1 MSHLAFLSV
10 LDIIY
15 FWKCHAVNESNSHKI
30 STEGDTMNIQGKIGV
45 LCFICAIW
53 ISILFFPVEARGE
66 VVNEHTYADLVSLF
80 KDFREFQKPKMTDGL
95 PDYTA
100 SVMKEQKE
108 GLKKFQA
115 RLEAIDPSGWPV
127 SQQVDYHLVRAEM
140 NGLEFH
146 HRVLRPWSRNPDFY
160 TPKDFAHRA
169 IPDPPLGK
177 EELAELHEKLKT
189 VPMFLK
195 QAQTNLV
202 EGSGELAILAVQS
215 LKFAHAFLKDLEP
228 KLVEHHPGLASDVRA
243 TQTAIEEYRDWL
255 QQNKEKMKSPSGVGI
270 ENYNWWLKNVWLFPY
285 TWEECRRILEREY
298 GRSIAHLKLM
308 ENRNRNLPEA
318 MLATTQEG
326 YALRYL
332 EAEEE
337 LLKFLH
343 EESFFTVPDFF
354 KGTGPDVVAPAWNG
368 PERQSG
374 IREFFENCSDRDP
387 MQQIIHNFA
396 GHYYDMLLLER
407 DDRPIRGAR
416 RLFNIDN
423 VRAEGPATGLEEAL
437 MVAGLY
443 ENRPR
448 GKEIVYIA
456 SAYRSIR
463 GLADLRMHSNE
474 FSFEEAVDFDVK
486 MCPYGWAIKD
496 GYTIWAHKSNTP
508 LVPGFEMSYTMGK
521 VQLEKLIADRAYQLG
536 EKFDMRQFMDEL
548 RSYGMVPFAL
558 IRWEMTGLDDEI
570 KKLW

>member
-1 MSHLAFLSV
+1 V
-10 LDIIY
+10 
-15 FWKCHAVNESNSHKI
+15 KAVA
-30 STEGDTMNIQGKIGV
+30 D
-45 LCFICAIW
+45 
-53 ISILFFPVEARGE
+53 
-66 VVNEHTYADLVSLF
+66 VVDGNMYADLVSLF
-80 KDFREFQKPKMTDGL
+80 KEFREFQKPRLLDGV

-100 SVMKEQKE
+100 SVMKKQKE

-115 RLEAIDPSGWPV
+115 RLAAIDPSGWPV
-127 SQQVDYHLVRAEM
+127 SQEVDYHLVRAEM
-140 NGLEFH
+140 NGLDFH

-160 TPKDFAHRA
+160 TPKDFVHRP
-169 IPDPPLGK
+169 IPEPPLVK
-177 EELAELHEKLKT
+177 EELTELQNELKAI
-189 VPMFLK
+189 PNFLK
-195 QAQTNLV
+195 QAQRNLV
-202 EGSGELAILAVQS
+202 EGSGDLAVLAMQS
-215 LKFAHAFLKDLEP
+215 LKFAHAVLIDLEL
-228 KLVEHHPGLASDVRA
+228 KLAEHHPGLVSDA
-243 TQTAIEEYRDWL
+243 KEALAAIKEYSDWL
-255 QQNKEKMKSPSGVGI
+255 QQNKNNMKSPSGIGI

-285 TWEECRRILEREY
+285 TWDECRRILEREY

-308 ENRNRNLPEA
+308 ENRNRSLPKA

-326 YALRYL
+326 YGLRYL

-343 EESFFTVPDFF
+343 EEKFFTVPEFF

-396 GHYYDMLLLER
+396 GHYYDELLLER

-443 ENRPR
+443 DNRPR

-456 SAYRSIR
+456 SAYRAIR
-463 GLADLRMHSNE
+463 GLADLRTHSNE
-474 FSFEEAVDFDVK
+474 FSFTDAVDFDVK
-486 MCPYGWAIKD
+486 MCPNGWAIKD

-521 VQLEKLIADRAYQLG
+521 IQLEKLIADRAYQLG
-536 EKFDMRQFMDEL
+536 EKFSLRQFMDEL

-558 IRWEMTGLDDEI
+558 VRWEMTGLDDEI

>member
-1 MSHLAFLSV
+1 MIKLPKTYRKFFVCGILIFSLILSGQARAKA
-10 LDIIY
+10 D
-15 FWKCHAVNESNSHKI
+15 
-30 STEGDTMNIQGKIGV
+30 EGN
-45 LCFICAIW
+45 
-53 ISILFFPVEARGE
+53 
-66 VVNEHTYADLVSLF
+66 TYADLVILF
-80 KDFREFQKPKMTDGL
+80 KEFREFQKPRITDGV

-100 SVMKEQKE
+100 SVMKEQQQ
-108 GLKKFQA
+108 GLKKFLA
-115 RLEAIDPSGWPV
+115 RLGAIDPSGWPV
-127 SQQVDYHLVRAEM
+127 SHQVDYHLVRAEM
-140 NGLEFH
+140 NGLDFH
-146 HRVLRPWSRNPDFY
+146 HRILRPWFRNPDFY
-160 TPKDFAHRA
+160 TPKDFAHRT
-169 IPDPPLGK
+169 IPEPPLAK
-177 EELAELHEKLKT
+177 EDLTELHDKLITIPK
-189 VPMFLK
+189 FLK
-195 QAQTNLV
+195 QAQGNLV
-202 EGSGELAILAVQS
+202 EGSGELAVLAIQS
-215 LKFAHAFLKDLEP
+215 LKFADATLMDLEP
-228 KLVEHHPGLASDVRA
+228 KLAEHHPSLSSDAKEAQVA
-243 TQTAIEEYRDWL
+243 VKQYRDWL

-285 TWEECRRILEREY
+285 TWEECRGILEREY
-298 GRSIAHLKLM
+298 GRSIAHLKLT
-308 ENRNRNLPEA
+308 ENRNRSLR
-318 MLATTQEG
+318 

-337 LLKFLH
+337 LLEFLH
-343 EESFFTVPDFF
+343 EENFFTVPDFL

-374 IREFFENCSDRDP
+374 IREFFESCSDRDP

-396 GHYYDMLLLER
+396 GHYYDMLLLDR

-416 RLFNIDN
+416 RLYNIDN

-448 GKEIVYIA
+448 GKEIVTIS
-456 SAYRSIR
+456 SAYRAIR

-474 FSFEEAVDFDVK
+474 FSFSEAVDFDVK

-521 VQLEKLIADRAYQLG
+521 VQLDKLIADRAYQLG
-536 EKFDMRQFMDEL
+536 GEFDLRQFMDEL

>member
-1 MSHLAFLSV
+1 MIILQKTYSKFFLCGI
-10 LDIIY
+10 L
-15 FWKCHAVNESNSHKI
+15 I
-30 STEGDTMNIQGKIGV
+30 STLFLPVKGV
-45 LCFICAIW
+45 A
-53 ISILFFPVEARGE
+53 E
-66 VVNEHTYADLVSLF
+66 VVDGNTYADLVSLF
-80 KDFREFQKPKMTDGL
+80 KEFREFQKPKMLEGVL
-95 PDYTA
+95 DYTL
-100 SVMKEQKE
+100 STMKKQKE
-108 GLKKFQA
+108 ALKVFQS
-115 RLEAIDPSGWPV
+115 RLAAIDPSGWPV
-127 SQQVDYHLVRAEM
+127 SEQVDYHLVRAEM
-140 NGLEFH
+140 NGLDFH
-146 HRVLRPWSRNPDFY
+146 HRVLRPWFRNPDFY

-169 IPDPPLGK
+169 IPEPPLAP
-177 EELAELHEKLKT
+177 EELAELHDKLKII
-189 VPMFLK
+189 PKFLK
-195 QAQTNLV
+195 QAQGNLV
-202 EGSGELAILAVQS
+202 EGSGELAVLAMRT
-215 LKFAHAFLKDLEP
+215 LTLAGTFLEDLEP
-228 KLVEHHPGLASDVRA
+228 KLVKHHSGLIPDLKKSLAAVKD
-243 TQTAIEEYRDWL
+243 YFDWL
-255 QQNKEKMKSPSGVGI
+255 SQNKEKMTSPSGVGK

-285 TWEECRRILEREY
+285 TWDDCRMILEREY
-298 GRSIAHLKLM
+298 GRSIAHLKLL
-308 ENRNRNLPEA
+308 ENRNRSLPQA
-318 MLATTQEG
+318 TLATTEEG

-343 EESFFTVPDFF
+343 EEEFFTVLDFF

-387 MQQIIHNFA
+387 QQQIIHNFA
-396 GHYYDMLLLER
+396 GHHYDELLLQR
-407 DDRPIRGAR
+407 DDRPIRGVM

-437 MVAGLY
+437 MVAGLF
-443 ENRPR
+443 EDRPR

-456 SAYRSIR
+456 SAYRAIR

-474 FSFEEAVDFDVK
+474 FSYSDAVDFDVK
-486 MCPYGWAIKD
+486 MCPNGWAIKD

-521 VQLEKLIADRAYQLG
+521 VQLEKLIADRAFQLG
-536 EKFDMRQFMDEL
+536 NKFNLSQFMDEL